1 MFRSQNFL
9 NDGPGP
15 HDDADG
21 DDDVDHSHL
30 HPKPEEIDLEYTY
43 AGLHKTNT
51 ESTRLDSSPRE
62 CALAPPPR
70 YGCDVVQIVSPVHCN
85 VM

>member
-15 HDDADG
+15 HDDGDG
-21 DDDVDHSHL
+21 DDGDHSHL